1 MSDVAGET
9 IVVDETG
16 KGDFQVEVKA
26 GTSSFLMD
34 EPVQA
39 GGLGSGPNPYDL
51 LSAAIGACALMT
63 IRLYARRDQWPLE
76 RVRLKVTHHRDGLQA
91 KDRFVR
97 EIELVGPLNDPQR
110 ARLLDI
116 SMRCPVHLTMER
128 GSIVETRLAHCKG
141 GQRPCANMLGT
152 LARLVNSK
160 PGRHIRPS
168 KAISRINAHDSP
180 FG

>member
-1 MSDVAGET
+1 MNDLAGET
-9 IVVDETG
+9 NVVDEAG

-26 GTSSFLMD
+26 GTSTFLMD

-51 LSAAIGACALMT
+51 LSTAIGACALMM
-63 IRLYARRDQWPLE
+63 IRLYARRKQWPLE
-76 RVRLKVTHHRDGLQA
+76 QLRLMVTHHRDGPQA

-97 EIELVGPLNDPQR
+97 EIELVGPMDDAQR

-128 GSIVETRLAHCKG
+128 GSIVETRFAEAPLKG
-141 GQRPCANMLGT
+141 TQMT
-152 LARLVNSK
+152 LCE
-160 PGRHIRPS
+160 H
-168 KAISRINAHDSP
+168 SRDA
-180 FG
+180 GEACGE

>member
-1 MSDVAGET
+1 MSDGAGET
-9 IVVDETG
+9 ILVDETG

-63 IRLYARRDQWPLE
+63 IRLYARRKQWPLQ
-76 RVRLKVTHHRDGLQA
+76 RVRLKVTHHRDNLQA

-97 EIELVGPLNDPQR
+97 EIELIGPLSDVQR
-110 ARLLDI
+110 TRLVEI
-116 SMRCPVHLTMER
+116 SMQCPVHLTMER
-128 GSIVETRLAHCKG
+128 GSIVETKLVETPLHAMPTTLCEHARD
-141 GQRPCANMLGT
+141 ANE
-152 LARLVNSK
+152 ACEQ
-160 PGRHIRPS
+160 
-168 KAISRINAHDSP
+168 
-180 FG
+180 

>member
-51 LSAAIGACALMT
+51 LSAAIGACAL
-63 IRLYARRDQWPLE
+63 
-76 RVRLKVTHHRDGLQA
+76 
-91 KDRFVR
+91 
-97 EIELVGPLNDPQR
+97 

-128 GSIVETRLAHCKG
+128 GSIVETRLTEAPLQG
-141 GQRPCANMLGT
+141 GPTT
-152 LARLVNSK
+152 LCEHARDA
-160 PGRHIRPS
+160 GE
-168 KAISRINAHDSP
+168 ACEQ
-180 FG
+180 

>member
-1 MSDVAGET
+1 MSDVAGEA

-26 GTSSFLMD
+26 GTSTFLMD
-34 EPVQA
+34 EPLQA

-63 IRLYARRDQWPLE
+63 MRLYACRKQWPLE

-97 EIELVGPLNDPQR
+97 GIELVGPLDDAQR
-110 ARLLDI
+110 ERERLLDI

-128 GSIVETRLAHCKG
+128 GSVIVTKLVKAPL
-141 GQRPCANMLGT
+141 QGT
-152 LARLVNSK
+152 PTTLCEHARDA
-160 PGRHIRPS
+160 GE
-168 KAISRINAHDSP
+168 ACEQ
-180 FG
+180 

>member
-1 MSDVAGET
+1 MSDVAG
-9 IVVDETG
+9 ETG

-26 GTSSFLMD
+26 GTSTFLMAG
-34 EPVQA
+34 PVQA

-51 LSAAIGACALMT
+51 LSAAIGACAL
-63 IRLYARRDQWPLE
+63 
-76 RVRLKVTHHRDGLQA
+76 
-91 KDRFVR
+91 
-97 EIELVGPLNDPQR
+97 

>member
-26 GTSSFLMD
+26 GTSTFLMD

-39 GGLGSGPNPYDL
+39 GGLGSGPNPYDR

-63 IRLYARRDQWPLE
+63 IRLYARRKQWPLE

-91 KDRFVR
+91 KDRFVL
-97 EIELVGPLNDPQR
+97 EIELVGPLNDAQR

-128 GSIVETRLAHCKG
+128 GSIVETRLTEAPLQG
-141 GQRPCANMLGT
+141 GPTT
-152 LARLVNSK
+152 LCEHARDA
-160 PGRHIRPS
+160 GE
-168 KAISRINAHDSP
+168 ACEQ
-180 FG
+180 

>member
-1 MSDVAGET
+1 MLPERQSSSTRPE
-9 IVVDETG
+9 

-26 GTSSFLMD
+26 GTSTFLMD

-51 LSAAIGACALMT
+51 LGAALGACTLMT
-63 IRLYARRDQWPLE
+63 IRLYARRKQLPLE
-76 RVRLKVTHHRDGLQA
+76 RVGLKETHHRDGLQA

-97 EIELVGPLNDPQR
+97 EIELVGPLDDAQR

-128 GSIVETRLAHCKG
+128 GSIVETRLAETPLQATPTNLCEH
-141 GQRPCANMLGT
+141 
-152 LARLVNSK
+152 ARDA
-160 PGRHIRPS
+160 RE
-168 KAISRINAHDSP
+168 ACEQ
-180 FG
+180 

>member
-63 IRLYARRDQWPLE
+63 IRLYARRKQWPLE
-76 RVRLKVTHHRDGLQA
+76 RVRLKVTHHRDTPRQ
-91 KDRFVR
+91 FW
-97 EIELVGPLNDPQR
+97 
-110 ARLLDI
+110 
-116 SMRCPVHLTMER
+116 R
-128 GSIVETRLAHCKG
+128 GETGAAWIFHGSDGSAGAPWLSTRLCRCG
-141 GQRPCANMLGT
+141 
-152 LARLVNSK
+152 LAFT
-160 PGRHIRPS
+160 
-168 KAISRINAHDSP
+168 P
-180 FG
+180 FVSG

>member
-9 IVVDETG
+9 ILVDETK
-16 KGDFQVEVKA
+16 KGDFQVEVRA
-26 GTSSFLMD
+26 GTSTFLMD
-34 EPVQA
+34 EPVKA

-63 IRLYARRDQWPLE
+63 IRLYARQRQWPLE
-76 RVRLKVTHHRDGLQA
+76 RVGLKVTHHRDGLQA

-97 EIELVGPLNDPQR
+97 EIELIGPLDEAQR

-128 GSIVETRLAHCKG
+128 GSIVETKLVEAPL
-141 GQRPCANMLGT
+141 QGT
-152 LARLVNSK
+152 PSTLCEHARDA
-160 PGRHIRPS
+160 GE
-168 KAISRINAHDSP
+168 ACEQ
-180 FG
+180 